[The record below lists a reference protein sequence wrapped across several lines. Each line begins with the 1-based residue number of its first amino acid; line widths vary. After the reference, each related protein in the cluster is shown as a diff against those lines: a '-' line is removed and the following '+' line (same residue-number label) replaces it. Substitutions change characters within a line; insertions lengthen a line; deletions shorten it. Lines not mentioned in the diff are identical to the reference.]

1 MTFHGAWQLRR
12 DGGSLLKERVK
23 FHFEP
28 HEAAGWCPEKA
39 WKWKTR
45 LSVSPRAE
53 RTPHMVFFN
62 IFHQFLAL
70 FPSKGGDKFPSPWM
84 WAELSDWL
92 LTNRVRQQWECVIS
106 KIRWQRTLQLPLCAV
121 SEGSQTPCCEQTQWT
136 TGWKTEDSHPQLC
149 ESFWKWFLQ
158 P

>member
-1 MTFHGAWQLRR
+1 MVLGNLGEMGGVFWKSQVSFWATWSCRLMPREGLEVEDQTLSQSQGWENTSHG
-12 DGGSLLKERVK
+12 V
-23 FHFEP
+23 
-28 HEAAGWCPEKA
+28 
-39 WKWKTR
+39 
-45 LSVSPRAE
+45 
-53 RTPHMVFFN
+53 FN